1 MSPIRYNKAFKN
13 HVKSESRDYL
23 LIILV
28 TTKRGSIT
36 LPTRDVRLISSA
48 NWPDNYAN
56 RVDDWTLTIHSP
68 GGTGIRLD
76 VLDLSLNK
84 PSFYLDDV
92 LAVYD
97 GEILN
102 YLSKQ

>member
-1 MSPIRYNKAFKN
+1 M
-13 HVKSESRDYL
+13 
-23 LIILV
+23 ILV

-36 LPTRDVRLISSA
+36 LASSDIRLISSA
-48 NWPDNYAN
+48 NWPDNYPS

-68 GGTGIRLD
+68 EGTGVRLD
-76 VLDLSLNK
+76 VLDLSLNRF
-84 PSFYLDDV
+84 SFYLDDV

-102 YLSKQ
+102 HLTKQ